1 MEIRRAIHS
10 ITSAKVS
17 IAPLVT
23 FRVLFGLIMLAS
35 VIRFWL
41 NGWIETQYIE
51 PSFHFKY
58 FGFYWVPEI
67 SETGLYIVFSA
78 MAVSALGIALGA
90 FYRVSAVL
98 FFLSFT
104 YVELLD
110 ATYYLNHYY
119 FVSLVALLLIFL
131 PGNRMHALDVKLGF
145 AKAQNEVAAWA
156 INSIKFQLILVYFL
170 AGLAKLN
177 ADWLLNAMPLAIWLP
192 AQDQLPIIG
201 WLMPYKATAVLFSWA
216 GALYDLFIPLLL
228 IIKPTRWLAYI
239 AVIVFHVLT
248 YVMFQIGMFPF
259 IMMGATLIFFSAGFH
274 QKIHALFGFH
284 QKVEPVSYGSECL
297 SYPFK
302 IALTLF
308 VALQILIPF
317 RHVLYPGNPFWH
329 EQGYRFGW
337 RVMLMEK
344 AGYAQF
350 KVQDTQ
356 GNVIEVDNTDF
367 LTPVQEKMMST
378 QADFMLQYAD
388 FLKAYHAKNGVTA
401 AAVKADVYV
410 TFNGRSSRRFIDPD
424 FDLTSVRDGFE
435 NKTWILPFTETTG
448 EI

>member
-67 SETGLYIVFSA
+67 SATGLYIVFFT

-131 PGNRMHALDVKLGF
+131 PANRMHALDVKLGF

-216 GALYDLFIPLLL
+216 
-228 IIKPTRWLAYI
+228 
-239 AVIVFHVLT
+239 
-248 YVMFQIGMFPF
+248 
-259 IMMGATLIFFSAGFH
+259 
-274 QKIHALFGFH
+274 
-284 QKVEPVSYGSECL
+284 
-297 SYPFK
+297 
-302 IALTLF
+302 
-308 VALQILIPF
+308 
-317 RHVLYPGNPFWH
+317 
-329 EQGYRFGW
+329 
-337 RVMLMEK
+337 
-344 AGYAQF
+344 
-350 KVQDTQ
+350 
-356 GNVIEVDNTDF
+356 
-367 LTPVQEKMMST
+367 
-378 QADFMLQYAD
+378 
-388 FLKAYHAKNGVTA
+388 
-401 AAVKADVYV
+401 
-410 TFNGRSSRRFIDPD
+410 
-424 FDLTSVRDGFE
+424 
-435 NKTWILPFTETTG
+435 
-448 EI
+448 